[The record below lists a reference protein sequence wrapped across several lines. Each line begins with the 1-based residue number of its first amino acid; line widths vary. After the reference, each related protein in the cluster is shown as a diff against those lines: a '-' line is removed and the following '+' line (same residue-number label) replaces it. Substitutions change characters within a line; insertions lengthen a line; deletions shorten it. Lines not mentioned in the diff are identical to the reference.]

1 MFLLTKETM
10 TKSMHGTDHIITL
23 LNSYL
28 KGEIHPNTHVE
39 LRLLFEQY
47 PELQSMLMELE
58 NPENLQQ
65 ELKIYESLFE
75 ADAIKAEER
84 VLSTILDRIDV
95 KSTEQ
100 QVSWFK
106 KYRLYAAAAA
116 CIIGLIGLGTWKMKQ
131 DEQAQTV
138 VDPILLAKD
147 LVPGANKARLQL
159 ADGTHV
165 DLDGRY
171 SGILM
176 GSEIRYN
183 DGSVA
188 VNTQEDKG
196 QMMVLS
202 TPRGGQYQIA
212 LSDGTK
218 VWLNAD
224 TRLRYPNKFIGQT
237 RVVELDGEA
246 YFEVEKMRDKPFVV
260 VTNKEKV
267 EVLGTHFNVYSFPG
281 EQESKVSLLEGKVKV
296 SVPIGKERLLVPGEQ
311 ALVNGEE
318 LSVQQAAV
326 EESIAWKNNEF
337 TFNDEP
343 LGAALTQIARW
354 YDIDIEI
361 APSVSKIRLWGSV
374 SRLDNF
380 DKVLKIIKMTDDKI
394 KVQIE
399 GRRVKLMK

>member
-1 MFLLTKETM
+1 
-10 TKSMHGTDHIITL
+10 
-23 LNSYL
+23 
-28 KGEIHPNTHVE
+28 
-39 LRLLFEQY
+39 
-47 PELQSMLMELE
+47 MELE

-176 GSEIRYN
+176 GSKIQYS

-188 VNTQEDKG
+188 VNTKEDKG

-202 TPRGGQYQIA
+202 TPRGGQYQIS

-343 LGAALTQIARW
+343 LGTALTQIARW